1 MQTLINQVSN
11 QTLNVKSYNYRPNKD
26 LQLIQ
31 LRLALVDYFGLSIEQ
46 LESKSRLQRIVNIRA
61 VFSFFCYENMVDYQ
75 DSKVA
80 KWINRDRTSV
90 MHLVNKMK
98 DAKTYNPELWQMY
111 KDFCLFLEVN
121 NY

>member
-1 MQTLINQVSN
+1 
-11 QTLNVKSYNYRPNKD
+11 
-26 LQLIQ
+26 
-31 LRLALVDYFGLSIEQ
+31 
-46 LESKSRLQRIVNIRA
+46 
-61 VFSFFCYENMVDYQ
+61 MVDYQ